1 MTKRYGQFN
10 NIEVD
15 TLMLGATELTATAA
29 ELNLLD
35 GVGAVV
41 ASGTAVSHIADIG
54 TSATGTQIATAV
66 NAIIDALEAFGI
78 DPGA

>member
-10 NIEVD
+10 NIQTDTIKLGGTEV
-15 TLMLGATELTATAA
+15 TSTAA
-29 ELNLLD
+29 ELNKVD
-35 GVGAVV
+35 GAGAAI
-41 ASGTAVSHIADIG
+41 ASGTAVTHIVD
-54 TSATGTQIATAV
+54 IATDASGTLIAAAV